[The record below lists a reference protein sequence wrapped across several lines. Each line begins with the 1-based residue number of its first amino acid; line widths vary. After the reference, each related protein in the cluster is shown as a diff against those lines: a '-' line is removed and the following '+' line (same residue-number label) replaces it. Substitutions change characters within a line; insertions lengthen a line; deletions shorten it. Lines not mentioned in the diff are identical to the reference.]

1 MNGVI
6 SILLSFFEFSNFFSK
21 EDLYFFGEKLSPKDK
36 VKVGKENELG
46 ELKIR
51 VGFDAENEE
60 DLIDIQLVDL
70 MGSAQVYRMMV
81 DLLGDEDPEQRVLE
95 IAEQFVQSFVK
106 HHLIVLPLRII
117 QNLNYKVQ
125 ACIDYQLILLM
136 NFLPS

>member
-1 MNGVI
+1 MAREIKVG
-6 SILLSFFEFSNFFSK
+6 K

-95 IAEQFVQSFVK
+95 IAEQFVQSFLLESGHTDDLKYDKIGFRLYTIAKKEPV
-106 HHLIVLPLRII
+106 IDVLLEH
-117 QNLNYKVQ
+117 KVHKFV
-125 ACIDYQLILLM
+125 AVA
-136 NFLPS
+136 